1 MFTGTKAP
9 PREIQLDNAVLPSDP
24 GMIRVSTPPRVITLD
39 QHYFPS
45 ADDFP
50 PDVQNH
56 SPPKNSRAFRSQ
68 GDGARST
75 TPRPDNF
82 NESTMT
88 ESRLMLRYVCGHH
101 HNISN
106 LSTAVVCCITYIY
119 ICT

>member
-1 MFTGTKAP
+1 MITGTKAT
-9 PREIQLDNAVLPSDP
+9 PREIQLDNAVLPTDP

-50 PDVQNH
+50 RGVPN
-56 SPPKNSRAFRSQ
+56 SPPRNVRSYRSQ

-88 ESRLMLRYVCGHH
+88 ESRLVLRYDT
-101 HNISN
+101 N
-106 LSTAVVCCITYIY
+106 LMINFCFHM
-119 ICT
+119 